1 MSRRPTD
8 GVAALIVVLSVLLV
22 PKKKIAMDVR
32 NYALVTAAYWGFT
45 LSDGALRML
54 VLLYFHQLGY
64 TPVSLAFLFL
74 LYEFCGILTNLFGG
88 WIGSRIGLRIT
99 LYAGLAF
106 QVIALVMLSFVQPT
120 WTPAISV
127 AYVMA
132 SQALSGIAKDLTKMS
147 SKSAVKLLVTGSSDA
162 DHQSALFK
170 WVAIL
175 TGSKNALKGL
185 GFLLGGV
192 LLSWV
197 GFVASLWAMAGVLTI
212 FLVVSVFLL
221 NADMGRS
228 KSKAKFS
235 QLFSKSREINVLSI
249 ARFFLFSSRDVW
261 FVVGLPVFL
270 ASQLNWG
277 FAGVGAF
284 LAAWVIG
291 YGMVQALAPRLV
303 SKSGGVTAKARAAQW
318 WGLALVV
325 VSAAMSLAIQA
336 DFHPTASVLVG
347 LAVFGIVFAVNSSVH
362 SYLILAY
369 TDSDQVALNVGFYYM
384 ANACGRLAG
393 TLLSG
398 VMYLYAGLGGCLWT
412 STALVVAAVVTTL
425 WLPTKN
431 ESVSTE
437 SGKKSDLPLEVST
450 A

>member
-1 MSRRPTD
+1 
-8 GVAALIVVLSVLLV
+8 
-22 PKKKIAMDVR
+22 MDVR
-32 NYALVTAAYWGFT
+32 NYTLVTAAYWGFT

-74 LYEFCGILTNLFGG
+74 LYEFFGILTNLLGG

-99 LYAGLAF
+99 LFAGLAI
-106 QVIALVMLSFVQPT
+106 QVIALVMLSLVQPT
-120 WTPAISV
+120 WAASLSV

-147 SKSAVKLLVTGSSDA
+147 SKSAVKLLVKADNTVESEAGTKAESD
-162 DHQSALFK
+162 SALFK

-192 LLSWV
+192 LLSWL
-197 GFVASLWAMAGVLTI
+197 GFAESLWAMAAVLTI
-212 FLVVSVFLL
+212 ILL
-221 NADMGRS
+221 CTAIMLDADMGRS
-228 KSKAKFS
+228 KSKTKFT
-235 QLFSKSREINVLSI
+235 QLFAKSREINVLSI

-261 FVVGLPVFL
+261 FVVGLPIFL
-270 ASQLNWG
+270 ASQLQWG

-291 YGMVQALAPRLV
+291 YGFVQAFAPRLV
-303 SKSGGVTAKARAAQW
+303 RKGGGVTTKARAAQA
-318 WGLALVV
+318 WGFTLVL
-325 VSAAMSLAIQA
+325 VSAALALAIQTNFYA
-336 DFHPTASVLVG
+336 TASILIG
-347 LAVFGIVFAVNSSVH
+347 LAIFGVVFAVNSSVH

-369 TDSDQVALNVGFYYM
+369 TDSDQVAINVGFYYM

-398 VMYLYAGLGGCLWT
+398 VMYLYAGLPGCLWA
-412 STALVVAAVVTTL
+412 STALVIGAAVSTL
-425 WLPTKN
+425 WLPTRPDADESSVN
-431 ESVSTE
+431 EAFEIVTQ
-437 SGKKSDLPLEVST
+437 
-450 A
+450 